1 MIQRGLYCNR
11 RVAVTNRINRVIRED
26 EIGYHRHQV
35 RASLT
40 NVKTYVRLK
49 RLQVLKQLVER
60 SLSIIVIALALHP
73 RRRTHN
79 LSVWSGRGIN
89 AEVKIWLTGQNRSKE
104 DTYRYVLFSIAH
116 RYPFLLFIYAILA
129 ANTRAYLWLYRV
141 CQK

>member
-79 LSVWSGRGIN
+79 LSV
-89 AEVKIWLTGQNRSKE
+89 
-104 DTYRYVLFSIAH
+104 
-116 RYPFLLFIYAILA
+116 
-129 ANTRAYLWLYRV
+129 
-141 CQK
+141 